1 MLPLTRCK
9 RSGMILV
16 EIEVAVKVD
25 EGSAHSWSQW
35 FGLHARNQRPDFFQ
49 APSVHPRKF
58 IEMISN
64 VNKGSRFVDEK
75 ILKSWPCPE
84 SSDCNLERTYLC
96 ALSPPSVEWLRRQIR
111 DRIDCWITTA
121 APGERS
127 CRFSRS
133 STGCF
138 SRMFVMGR
146 TQFSGLGDTLIG
158 EGAVA

>member
-127 CRFSRS
+127 RPPPVLAPAWPRRSRP
-133 STGCF
+133 
-138 SRMFVMGR
+138 
-146 TQFSGLGDTLIG
+146 
-158 EGAVA
+158 